1 MKKNIRASLA
11 AASCALIGS
20 NIAVAENALDVGDWD
35 ISAALLFYDEA
46 DRVSALEPVIKVTK
60 QLDTDESVSVKLTLD
75 SLTGASASGA
85 VPTNRPQTFTRPSGK
100 GSYDIQANTA
110 ALDNS
115 FKDSRTAINAGWE
128 KPIGKDL
135 TMNLGA
141 NVSKEYDYKSL
152 AANASFAKDLNDGN
166 TTLSAGLS
174 LGFDAIDAVGGKP
187 IAFAEMAP
195 EDTAQA
201 RDKSSDSKTLLDII
215 VGVTQ
220 VIDQNSLFQV
230 NYSISQA
237 DGYLTDPYKLISVV
251 DAVTGVPLFE
261 NGAEPN
267 MPTVLFENRPDSR
280 LKHSLYGQYKRF
292 ISGDVLDVSYRFMID
307 DWGINSHT
315 VDLNYRWQFNDRNFL
330 RPHVRIYQQGEADFY
345 TPFFVDGSQPTA
357 GNDKVEASADFR
369 LSEFTAYT
377 VGLEYGQDNASNSW
391 RVALEYYLQAG
402 DQPSE
407 AFGELRNQ
415 DLHPDLEAVM
425 LRVIYD
431 F

>member
-20 NIAVAENALDVGDWD
+20 NIAVAENTLDVGDWD
-35 ISAALLFYDEA
+35 ISAALLFYNEA

-100 GSYDIQANTA
+100 GSYDIQANEA
-110 ALDNS
+110 ALDDS
-115 FKDSRTAINAGWE
+115 FKDSRGAVNVGWE
-128 KPIGKDL
+128 KPIDKDL

-141 NVSKEYDYKSL
+141 NISKEYDYNSL
-152 AANASFAKDLNDGN
+152 AANASFAKDLNGGN
-166 TTLSAGLS
+166 TTVSAGLS
-174 LGFDAIDAVGGKP
+174 LGVDAIDAVGGKP
-187 IAFAEMAP
+187 IAFAEMTP
-195 EDTAQA
+195 EDTTQA
-201 RDKSSDSKTLLDII
+201 RDKSSDSKTLVDVI

-237 DGYLTDPYKLISVV
+237 SGYLTDPYKLISVV
-251 DAVTGVPLFE
+251 DPITGVPLFQ

-267 MPTVLFENRPDSR
+267 LPTVLFENRPDSR
-280 LKHSLYGQYKRF
+280 LKHSLYGQYKRY
-292 ISGDVLDVSYRFMID
+292 ISGDVLDASYRFMID

-315 VDLNYRWQFNDRNFL
+315 VDLNYRWQLNDRHFL
-330 RPHVRIYQQGEADFY
+330 RPHFRLYQPGEADFY

-377 VGLEYGQDNASNSW
+377 LGLEYGQENASNSW
-391 RVALEYYLQAG
+391 RVALEYYLQTG
-402 DQPSE
+402 DQPAE